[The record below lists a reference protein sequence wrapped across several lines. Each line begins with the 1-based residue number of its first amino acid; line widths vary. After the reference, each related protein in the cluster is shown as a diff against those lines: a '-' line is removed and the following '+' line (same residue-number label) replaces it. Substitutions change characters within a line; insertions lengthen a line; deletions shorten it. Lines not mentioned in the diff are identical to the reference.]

1 MEIETDNK
9 KSVKGRIVTAAWQLF
24 YEKGYNGT
32 TVDDIIEL
40 SGTSKGSFYYYFN
53 TKDELLNTLSIIL
66 DDNYEVLKTKM
77 DPDMNCYEKL
87 LYLNYEAHSMME
99 EKISIDLLASLY
111 STQLVAQGH
120 RSLLDQNR
128 TYYKRISSVI
138 DEGQKRGEIS
148 DEVPVNE
155 LVRYYS
161 MCERAL
167 VSDWCLNKGAYS
179 LGEYSKQ
186 CMPIML
192 EHFKK

>member
-24 YEKGYNGT
+24 EKGYNGT

-87 LYLNYEAHSMME
+87 LYLNYEAHSMLE
-99 EKISIDLLASLY
+99 EKIRAMRSDNKLLQRRLLHAFPNLQPKNYGEQLKAVRESIK
-111 STQLVAQGH
+111 
-120 RSLLDQNR
+120 
-128 TYYKRISSVI
+128 KRKK
-138 DEGQKRGEIS
+138 DK
-148 DEVPVNE
+148 
-155 LVRYYS
+155 
-161 MCERAL
+161 
-167 VSDWCLNKGAYS
+167 
-179 LGEYSKQ
+179 SK
-186 CMPIML
+186 
-192 EHFKK
+192 

>member
-87 LYLNYEAHSMME
+87 LYLTTKHIRCWKKRSALIFWLRFIQHS
-99 EKISIDLLASLY
+99 L
-111 STQLVAQGH
+111 
-120 RSLLDQNR
+120 
-128 TYYKRISSVI
+128 
-138 DEGQKRGEIS
+138 
-148 DEVPVNE
+148 
-155 LVRYYS
+155 
-161 MCERAL
+161 
-167 VSDWCLNKGAYS
+167 
-179 LGEYSKQ
+179 
-186 CMPIML
+186 
-192 EHFKK
+192 

>member
-53 TKDELLNTLSIIL
+53 TKDEL
-66 DDNYEVLKTKM
+66 LKTKM

-128 TYYKRISSVI
+128 TYYKLISSVI